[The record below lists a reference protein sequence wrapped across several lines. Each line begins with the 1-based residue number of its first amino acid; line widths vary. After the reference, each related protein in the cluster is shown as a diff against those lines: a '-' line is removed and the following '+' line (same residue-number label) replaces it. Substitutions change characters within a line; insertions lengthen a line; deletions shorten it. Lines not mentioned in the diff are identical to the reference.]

1 MSAEPEDD
9 EAERAGLLSRARH
22 SLGVPRFLIR
32 VVTRDPHHVPERLT
46 VYAVDRQKDSVRA
59 WAERRRAQT
68 REPAEIADDQLRR
81 TITTAR
87 LDGAISG
94 TPFFIAL
101 VPAYI
106 GFLQQELRMQL
117 RVAALYGKD
126 PGDPR
131 TAADFLVLKGIHK
144 DADTA
149 LAELEAVRATPMPV
163 AGERTPIKSWYQAVL
178 RILIFA
184 GFLGAPEEGEEKKP
198 TLWSRIVGVVRFVVA
213 GLIWAITWILP
224 LTFMAL
230 MSWSCESDARRFGHR
245 VLSYYGGPNGDVGAA
260 IERADRRSGG
270 NRAINFVRGALVF
283 VSVALPLALVVGTI
297 SQGKGPLGVTVPAEV
312 GALAALALVIGV
324 TVTALRG

>member
-1 MSAEPEDD
+1 MSVEPEDQD
-9 EAERAGLLSRARH
+9 VERAGLLARARH
-22 SLGVPRFLIR
+22 GLGVPRFLIR
-32 VVTRDPHHVPERLT
+32 VVTRDPRHVPERLT
-46 VYAVDRQKDSVRA
+46 IYAVDRQADAVRT
-59 WAERRRAQT
+59 WAERTRAQT
-68 REPAEIADDQLRR
+68 REPNETAQDQLRR

-106 GFLQQELRMQL
+106 GFLQQELRLHL

-126 PGDPR
+126 PGDPG
-131 TAADFLVLKGIHK
+131 TAAEFLVLKGIHEDV
-144 DADTA
+144 DAA
-149 LAELEAVRATPMPV
+149 LTELEAVRGV
-163 AGERTPIKSWYQAVL
+163 AIPPAGQRTPIKSWYQAVV
-178 RILIFA
+178 RILVFA
-184 GFLGAPEEGEEKKP
+184 GFLGAPEDDGKKP
-198 TLWSRIVGVVRFVVA
+198 TIWSRVVEVVRFVVA

-245 VLSYYGGPNGDVGAA
+245 VLAYYGGPNGDVGEA
-260 IERADRRSGG
+260 IARADRRTGG
-270 NRAINFVRGALVF
+270 NRAVNFVRGALVF